1 MDNRQLIAPTKRK
14 KMTKARAANIFLRE
28 QGKCYLCGIKLRV
41 GVDPY
46 EIEHPEALSLGG
58 SDNDE
63 DLRVVCTDCHKPKTA
78 EDAAKRAQRNNAVTK
93 TWSRPTA
100 RKSALAGP
108 DVKYSRARGCWVD
121 RRTGEIIEDQA

>member
-1 MDNRQLIAPTKRK
+1 MADRQLIAPTKRRA
-14 KMTKARAANIFLRE
+14 MTKPRAAAIFLRE

-58 SDNDE
+58 SDKDE
-63 DLRVVCTDCHKPKTA
+63 DLRVVCIPCHKPKTA
-78 EDAAKRAQRNNAVTK
+78 EDAAKRAHRNNAVTK
-93 TWSRPTA
+93 TWSRPGA

-108 DVKYSRARGCWVD
+108 SVKYSRARGCYVD
-121 RRTGEIIEDQA
+121 RETGEPVQEA